1 MTDKGS
7 PRSHGEASDFVGRR
21 LDGMGEAELLRRILP
36 YLTTTGYQVV
46 AGEDDAAVWPSLDPD
61 HPQDYV
67 VASCDSS
74 VEGVHFDLTWMN
86 PADAGHRALALA
98 LGDLAAKGATPK
110 YVLVA
115 LAAPRSWPVENVTGL
130 YEGIHRL
137 AERVDMAVAGGD
149 TTAIEGPAVL
159 TLMVLGTTDLV
170 PLARARV
177 QPGWAVAVTGP
188 LGAAAV
194 ALRERRVFLPEP
206 KFNEG
211 SLLNEAEICC
221 GDVSD
226 GLVREM
232 EKFLAASGF
241 GSVIRASEV
250 PVARGATIDDALA
263 GGEEAELVCVGPEDR
278 VLHAGLKPVGVMTA
292 EPSVRVVGPN
302 GADLDLKVRGYD
314 HFA

>member
-1 MTDKGS
+1 VTT
-7 PRSHGEASDFVGRR
+7 
-21 LDGMGEAELLRRILP
+21 LDGLGEAELLRRIRP

-67 VASCDSS
+67 VASCDTS
-74 VEGVHFDLTWMN
+74 VEGVHFDLAWMR
-86 PADAGHRALALA
+86 PVDVGHRALALA

-115 LAAPRSWPVENVTGL
+115 LAAPRSWEVATLTGL

-137 AERVDMAVAGGD
+137 AERYDIAVAGGD
-149 TTAIEGPAVL
+149 TSATAGAAVL
-159 TLMVLGTTDLV
+159 TLTVLGTTAEV

-177 QPGWAVAVTGP
+177 EPGWAVGVSGA

-194 ALRERRVFLPEP
+194 ALRERRPFLPDP
-206 KFNEG
+206 KFAEG
-211 SLLNEAEICC
+211 TLYNEAELCC

-232 EKFLAASGF
+232 EKFAAVSGH
-241 GSVIRASEV
+241 GCVIRASEV
-250 PVARGATIDDALA
+250 PRAAGASLEDALTS
-263 GGEEAELVCVGPEDR
+263 GEEAELVCVGPEDR
-278 VLHAGLKPVGVMTA
+278 MIRAGVRPVGTMTEHSA
-292 EPSVRVVGPN
+292 VRVVGAD
-302 GADLDLKVRGYD
+302 GADLKLPSGGYD